1 MPLDAVCLQAVVAEL
16 SPLVAGSRIEK
27 IQQPARDQ
35 VVLLLRG
42 SRRLGYSQPYSR
54 GNLSVLVIY
63 AVHQFF
69 RAQRVHVAKAVVAL
83 FGYVC
88 HGVFPFRLVG
98 LFTVACRS
106 VLSAYTVACRFV
118 KHFFAIF
125 FIELQ
130 TVRENRETGRF
141 TFVCRVP
148 LYG

>member
-42 SRRLGYSQPYSR
+42 SRRLGYGQPYGR
-54 GNLSVLVIY
+54 GDLSVLVIY

-69 RAQRVHVAKAVVAL
+69 NAQRVHVAKAVVAL

-88 HGVFPFRLVG
+88 HGVVPFG
-98 LFTVACRS
+98 LFPYFSILGTGSSSLCFTITHSATGSVNRLTRLTRFSRCSSGSICR
-106 VLSAYTVACRFV
+106 
-118 KHFFAIF
+118 
-125 FIELQ
+125 
-130 TVRENRETGRF
+130 
-141 TFVCRVP
+141 
-148 LYG
+148 